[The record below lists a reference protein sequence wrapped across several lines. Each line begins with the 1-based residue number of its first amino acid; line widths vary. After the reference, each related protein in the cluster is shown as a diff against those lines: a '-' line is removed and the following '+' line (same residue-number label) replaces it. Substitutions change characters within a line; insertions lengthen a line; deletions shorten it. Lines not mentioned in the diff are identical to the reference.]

1 MQTLDYTIG
10 LDCQPQWFLPVSLL
24 HRASF
29 TVSAARLD
37 QLPPSSVPEVCFV
50 GRSNSGKSSA
60 INVLTNQRRLAFSS
74 KTPGRTRLI
83 NLFGL
88 PDPLNLDDPEARLG
102 YLVDLP
108 GYGYAAVAKQAR
120 EEWADVLGGYLRQ
133 REALVGVVLLI
144 DIRRGVTDL
153 DRRLVDWIAPTKRP
167 VLALLTKADKL
178 PYGQRMRTI
187 FSVRKDLADIGALYT
202 VPFSATE
209 RIGLEEAG
217 EIIANWIS
225 PKVVP

>member
-1 MQTLDYTIG
+1 
-10 LDCQPQWFLPVSLL
+10 VSIL
-24 HRASF
+24 HRARF

-37 QLPPSSVPEVCFV
+37 QLPPPTGPEVCFV
-50 GRSNSGKSSA
+50 GRSNAGKSSA

-83 NLFGL
+83 NMFGI
-88 PDPLNLDDPEARLG
+88 PDPLDPEGVLG

-108 GYGYAAVAKQAR
+108 GYGYASVAQSAR
-120 EEWADVLGGYLRQ
+120 EEWADVLGGYLRD
-133 REALVGVVLLI
+133 RSSLAGVVLLI
-144 DIRRGVTDL
+144 DIRRGVTAL
-153 DRRLVDWIAPTKRP
+153 DRRLADWLAPRGIP

-178 PYGQRMRTI
+178 PYGQRIRAI
-187 FSVRKDLADIGALYT
+187 AAVKKELADLGTLSAIA
-202 VPFSATE
+202 FSATQ

-217 EIIANWIS
+217 AHIENWIS

>member
-1 MQTLDYTIG
+1 M
-10 LDCQPQWFLPVSLL
+10 SLL

-187 FSVRKDLADIGALYT
+187 FSVRKDLADIGALFT

-217 EIIANWIS
+217 DIIANWIS

>member
-1 MQTLDYTIG
+1 M
-10 LDCQPQWFLPVSLL
+10 SLL

-187 FSVRKDLADIGALYT
+187 FSVRKDLADIGALFT